1 MSEKELA
8 SSNALSG
15 LGAVLHAARTQKKL
29 SIEDVSKAIHLSEK
43 QIQAL
48 ENNDFSHLPEPAIT
62 RGFIRNYANYL
73 DVDAEPLLRQYRS
86 LVPQEERSIV
96 VKANVNEVM
105 SKNTHQPWLLYVLG
119 SILVLLFLTAWFYY
133 MDSVKAPENAAED
146 IAVTE
151 TEVLVEGM
159 PEEVLAS
166 PEEPMVTAPAQTAEI
181 AQTPDANNQQ
191 NISTQPTIAAPPAN
205 PVPTPSVPPLVAKKL
220 EMQFSAESWV
230 RVKDKSGQVILEKT
244 ATAGSSESLD
254 GEPPFNIIIGNASAA
269 KVKFYG
275 QDVDL
280 TPATS
285 KNIIRLKLE

>member
-29 SIEDVSKAIHLSEK
+29 SIENVSNAIHLSER

-105 SKNTHQPWLLYVLG
+105 SKNTHQPWLAYVLG

-133 MDSVKAPENAAED
+133 MDSVKAPESAAEEVV
-146 IAVTE
+146 VTE
-151 TEVLVEGM
+151 TENLVENM
-159 PEEVLAS
+159 PEEVLTS
-166 PEEPMVTAPAQTAEI
+166 PEEPIATAPAQAAEI
-181 AQTPDANNQQ
+181 AQTPDANSQQ
-191 NISTQPTIAAPPAN
+191 AISTQPTVAAPQVSLAPAA
-205 PVPTPSVPPLVAKKL
+205 PPLVAKKL

-244 ATAGSSESLD
+244 AAAGSTESLD
-254 GEPPFNIIIGNASAA
+254 GEPPFNIIIGNAKAA

-275 QDVDL
+275 QEVDL
-280 TPATS
+280 APATA